1 MSKWFEVKSIEI
13 KHWLVEV
20 EDDETEEDAIDA
32 VVETAMSDSDD
43 QTVESEGQ
51 VRDEE
56 LDSMKRHTDRSRILK
71 L

>member
-1 MSKWFEVKSIEI
+1 MSKWYEIKSIEV

-20 EDDETEEDAIDA
+20 QDDETEEDAIDA
-32 VVETAMSDSDD
+32 VVDTAMSDSDD
-43 QTVESEGQ
+43 LTVESEGQ

-56 LDSMKRHTDRSRILK
+56 TDSIKRHTDRSRILY